1 VIPQS
6 IISENAQGEQY
17 IYILKQI
24 NQDKAVASLVIIET
38 GKKQGNSIEVLSGL
52 KDGDQIIEEGARSVK
67 DGQSVKIITY

>member
-1 VIPQS
+1 MIPQS

-24 NQDKAVASLVIIET
+24 NQDKAVASRVIIET

-52 KDGDQIIEEGARSVK
+52 EGGDQIIEEGARSVK

>member
-1 VIPQS
+1 MIPQS

>member
-1 VIPQS
+1 MIPQS

-24 NQDKAVASLVIIET
+24 NQDKAVASRVIIET

-52 KDGDQIIEEGARSVK
+52 KHGDQIIEEGARSVK

>member
-1 VIPQS
+1 M
-6 IISENAQGEQY
+6 
-17 IYILKQI
+17 
-24 NQDKAVASLVIIET
+24 ASRVIIET